1 MLFTIVI
8 PAYKS
13 QFLEECIA
21 SILSQTI
28 SDFELIIVNDCSP
41 QPVEEI
47 VKKFTDPRIK
57 YSRNE
62 SNIGAEHLVTNW
74 NNALILANGK
84 FFMMMGDDDRLEH
97 NYLEEFIK
105 LIDKYED
112 LDVYH
117 CRSKIIDENS
127 TPFKLTPSWPEYET
141 VYDSIWHRISGFR
154 LQFISDFV
162 YRTEALKQNGGFY
175 DVPLAWASDDITAYI
190 ASSKKGIAHINLPI
204 FNYRQTR
211 FTITS
216 SGNSGL
222 KMKAILIEKNWYENF
237 LKTTPDSVNDKIIRG
252 NIIKLLGAY
261 FQSKKLRTMADS
273 MDSQFF
279 SNLLRWNR
287 SKKLYD
293 ITTTDI
299 AKAAFKSFKK
309 RILKK

>member
-13 QFLEECIA
+13 QFLEECIT
-21 SILSQTI
+21 SIISQTL
-28 SDFELIIVNDCSP
+28 SDFELIIVNDSSP

-74 NNALILANGK
+74 NNALKLANGK
-84 FFMMMGDDDRLEH
+84 FFMMMGDDDKLEP
-97 NYLEEFIK
+97 NYLEEFSK
-105 LIDKYED
+105 LIDKYKD

-127 TPFKLTPSWPEYET
+127 IPFKLTPSWPEYET

-237 LKTTPDSVNDKIIRG
+237 LKTTPDSINDKIIRG

-287 SKKLYD
+287 SKNLYD

-299 AKAAFKSFKK
+299 AKAAFKSIKK
-309 RILKK
+309 KF

>member
-84 FFMMMGDDDRLEH
+84 FFMMMGDDDRLEP
-97 NYLEEFIK
+97 NYLEEFSK

>member
-13 QFLEECIA
+13 QFLEECIT
-21 SILSQTI
+21 SIISQTL

-74 NNALILANGK
+74 NNALKLANGK
-84 FFMMMGDDDRLEH
+84 FFMMMGDDDKLEP
-97 NYLEEFIK
+97 NYLEEFSK
-105 LIDKYED
+105 LIDKYKD

-127 TPFKLTPSWPEYET
+127 IPFKLTPSWPEYET

-237 LKTTPDSVNDKIIRG
+237 LKTTPDSINDKIIRG

-287 SKKLYD
+287 SKNLYD

-299 AKAAFKSFKK
+299 AKAVFKSIKK

>member
-13 QFLEECIA
+13 QFLEECIT
-21 SILSQTI
+21 SIISQTL

-74 NNALILANGK
+74 NNALKLANGK
-84 FFMMMGDDDRLEH
+84 FFMMMGDDDKLEP
-97 NYLEEFIK
+97 NYLEEFSK
-105 LIDKYED
+105 LIDKYKD

-127 TPFKLTPSWPEYET
+127 IPFKLTPSWPEYET

-237 LKTTPDSVNDKIIRG
+237 LKTTPDSINDKIIRG

-287 SKKLYD
+287 SKNLYD

-299 AKAAFKSFKK
+299 AKAAFKSIKK
-309 RILKK
+309 KF

>member
-13 QFLEECIA
+13 QFLEECIT
-21 SILSQTI
+21 SIISQTL
-28 SDFELIIVNDCSP
+28 SDFELIIVNDSSP

-74 NNALILANGK
+74 NNALKLANGK
-84 FFMMMGDDDRLEH
+84 FFMMMGDDDKLEP
-97 NYLEEFIK
+97 NYLEEFSK
-105 LIDKYED
+105 LIDKYKD

-127 TPFKLTPSWPEYET
+127 IPFKLTPSWPEYET

-237 LKTTPDSVNDKIIRG
+237 LKTTPDSINDKIIRG

-287 SKKLYD
+287 SKNLYD

-299 AKAAFKSFKK
+299 AKAVFKSIKK